1 MDDNVTGHLG
11 GTLRYLLA
19 ATQWS
24 LLAGVALLMAGGV
37 TLVARWPDALWP
49 LHGAALGLVMGAA
62 AVAVD
67 ERCALVVDVS
77 PRPLWWRTAVRSVG
91 PTILILVWAAVHWVL
106 RAPLPDHLEVLILQ
120 GAVAA
125 GLGFGLATA
134 ARAAGHG
141 EPGAVLAATAVPL
154 VAGAALARPFETD
167 LPLFPVW
174 PHEDWSRAALIWA
187 VLGTAA
193 ALVAGR
199 ALWRDA
205 RQRRAVGDAH
215 LRDR

>member
-1 MDDNVTGHLG
+1 MAGRFG

-24 LLAGVALLMAGGV
+24 FLAGAALLVAGGVALVAG
-37 TLVARWPDALWP
+37 WPEALWP
-49 LHGAALGLVMGAA
+49 LHGSTLAVVVGAA

-67 ERCALVVDVS
+67 ERCALVVDVG
-77 PRPLWWRTAVRSVG
+77 PRPLWWRTAVRSIG
-91 PTILILVWAAVHWVL
+91 PITLVLVWATVHWVL
-106 RAPLPDHLEVLILQ
+106 RARLPDHLEVLVLQ

-134 ARAAGHG
+134 ARATGRS
-141 EPGAVLAATAVPL
+141 EPGTVLAATAVPL

-174 PHEDWSRAALIWA
+174 PHEDWGRAVAIWT
-187 VLGTAA
+187 VLGVTVL
-193 ALVAGR
+193 LVAGR

-205 RQRRAVGDAH
+205 RPRRALGDAH